1 MIRIHVAV
9 KAANGIWQITALDL
23 MQDVGGSINL
33 PLHISQ
39 VPIYGPGGIVVRRCS
54 AKFIKKGKSGRYMY
68 EEEVQD
74 VVQ

>member
-1 MIRIHVAV
+1 MIRVHVVV
-9 KAANGIWQITALDL
+9 KTKDGIPQITALDL
-23 MQDVGGSINL
+23 QEDAGGSIAM

-39 VPIYGPGGIVVRRCS
+39 VPIWGPDKSILRRCS

-74 VVQ
+74 AV